1 MINISKKFYEQKNI
15 ILLYFYN
22 IYEIGFNLYGYFYNS
37 RDRH

>member
-1 MINISKKFYEQKNI
+1 MNNVCKICYEQKNI